1 MAKKTWVA
9 YRRGEAEGG
18 WEVRIVSRIR
28 AVRQMQERMAKYR
41 KPGESVVEE
50 LLRDRRPRLKEAE
63 GIRFQADPVQCRI
76 RARGRLGIDRRRSPH
91 ARRCVIGH
99 S

>member
-9 YRRGEAEGG
+9 YRRGEAEGV

-50 LLRDRRPRLKEAE
+50 LLRDRRPRLNSELVPA
-63 GIRFQADPVQCRI
+63 GILDLPLPLQGCEWHRTA
-76 RARGRLGIDRRRSPH
+76 
-91 ARRCVIGH
+91 
-99 S
+99 